1 MAIENSIDSRKIY
14 DYLMLPMVIR
24 HRKIDDELVYTGFIP
39 GMTEIDIIEKDFSL
53 CKKQLKS
60 KTRLLVVDYIEN
72 NKAFPFFPTK
82 EDLMQDYEDI
92 VSITF
97 IKIPC

>member
-1 MAIENSIDSRKIY
+1 MTIQNSIDSRKISE
-14 DYLMLPMVIR
+14 YLMLPMVIR
-24 HRKIDDELVYTGFIP
+24 HRKIDNEMVYTGFIP

-72 NKAFPFFPTK
+72 NRNFPFFPTK
-82 EDLMQDYEDI
+82 EELLEDFEDI
-92 VSITF
+92 VSISF